1 MTQPPRFLSEN
12 PRMPM
17 HVDVLSDVLR
27 ALQLRSAIF
36 LDARFTA
43 PWCAI
48 SKTGHRNTGFFSD
61 AEHIVFFHILME
73 GRCNA
78 RLLAAGD
85 TIELQAGDV
94 MLLAHDDGHVIGSD
108 LEREPIDSDGLVL
121 ATPDGGLM
129 QLEHGGGG
137 DLTRVMCGYLAC
149 DKRLRAPL
157 LDALPRLIHI
167 SFGAGPGSAWLT
179 NLLLLGAQETSM
191 PRSGGDAVRA
201 KLSELLFAE
210 AVRRFA
216 DSLSA
221 EETGWLAGVRD
232 RFVGRALA
240 LMHAHPEHAWS
251 IEELGAQ
258 VGMSRSSLAQRF
270 TDLIGQPPM
279 QYLTRWRLTVAAQ
292 RLRRESTS
300 LAAIAEHSGYESQA
314 AFNRAFKREFGV
326 SPARWRREIR

>member
-1 MTQPPRFLSEN
+1 M
-12 PRMPM
+12 
-17 HVDVLSDVLR
+17 DVLSDALR
-27 ALQLRSAIF
+27 ALQLRSAVF

-61 AEHIVFFHILME
+61 TEHIVFFHILME
-73 GRCNA
+73 GHCNA

-85 TIELQAGDV
+85 TVALQAGDL

-108 LEREPIDSDGLVL
+108 LNLEPIDADGLVL

-129 QLEHGGGG
+129 QLEYGGGG
-137 DLTRVMCGYLAC
+137 ALTRLMCGYLAC
-149 DKRLRAPL
+149 DKRLCAPL
-157 LDALPRLIHI
+157 LDVLPRLIHM
-167 SFGAGPGSAWLT
+167 SFGAGPDCAWLT
-179 NLLLLGAQETSM
+179 SLLMLGAQETST

-221 EETGWLAGVRD
+221 EDTGWLAAVRD
-232 RFVGRALA
+232 RFVGKALA
-240 LMHAHPEHAWS
+240 LMHARSEHAWS

-258 VGMSRSSLAQRF
+258 VGMSRSTLAQRF

-279 QYLTRWRLTVAAQ
+279 QYLTQWRLTRAAR

-300 LAAIAEHSGYESQA
+300 LACIAEHSGYESQA
-314 AFNRAFKREFGV
+314 AFNRAFKRKFGV
-326 SPARWRREIR
+326 SPARWRREGRSD